1 MEAKIFSKIV
11 HHMKQ
16 RHQRKE
22 NYPISL
28 EDILEE
34 IQEIDL
40 SVKIKNILDTHVKT
54 WLSLV
59 SGLFIKTWTFSFCAK
74 TLLNNPKIE
83 SRIEDG
89 VRKYTFKPFYNIRNR
104 RDLINLIKDQQNK
117 AAGGVLLDDV
127 QESVPDADEMIKVDE
142 KTSIFT
148 TDLILLR

>member
-1 MEAKIFSKIV
+1 MIV
-11 HHMKQ
+11 S
-16 RHQRKE
+16 
-22 NYPISL
+22 SL
-28 EDILEE
+28 WSFYQNLKK
-34 IQEIDL
+34 
-40 SVKIKNILDTHVKT
+40 S
-54 WLSLV
+54 
-59 SGLFIKTWTFSFCAK
+59 FSFCTK

-142 KTSIFT
+142 ET
-148 TDLILLR
+148 

>member
-1 MEAKIFSKIV
+1 MEAKIFSKII

-59 SGLFIKTWTFSFCAK
+59 SGLFIKTWKF
-74 TLLNNPKIE
+74 I
-83 SRIEDG
+83 
-89 VRKYTFKPFYNIRNR
+89 
-104 RDLINLIKDQQNK
+104 
-117 AAGGVLLDDV
+117 
-127 QESVPDADEMIKVDE
+127 
-142 KTSIFT
+142 
-148 TDLILLR
+148 ILYQDPPE